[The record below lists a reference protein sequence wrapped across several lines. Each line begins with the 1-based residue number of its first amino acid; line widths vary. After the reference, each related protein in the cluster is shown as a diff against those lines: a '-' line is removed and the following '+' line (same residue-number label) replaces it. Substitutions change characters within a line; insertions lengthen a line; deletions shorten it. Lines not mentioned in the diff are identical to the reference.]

1 MFLGGIPR
9 RPDKAEAYS
18 QLKSH
23 LTVLGV
29 WIAAIRLLPFVVH
42 VVTRESGKLEMSL
55 DD

>member
-1 MFLGGIPR
+1 MFLGGMPR
-9 RPDKAEAYS
+9 RPDKTEAYS

-29 WIAAIRLLPFVVH
+29 WIAAIRVVPFVIH
-42 VVTRESGKLEMSL
+42 AVTRESGSLELSL